1 MSSHS
6 GTIQIANPFTVAGAV
21 LALPESYQS
30 APTSRLT
37 FKVKKTL
44 KAPEV
49 RGAQTTELK
58 NQCQVLRAEGSLVN
72 LSFEPEFVIYPVQ
85 KL

>member
-1 MSSHS
+1 M
-6 GTIQIANPFTVAGAV
+6 QIANPFTVAGAV

-30 APTSRLT
+30 APASRLT
-37 FKVKKTL
+37 FKAKTR

-58 NQCQVLRAEGSLVN
+58 NRCQVLWAEGSLVN
-72 LSFEPEFVIYPVQ
+72 LSFEPEFVI
-85 KL
+85 